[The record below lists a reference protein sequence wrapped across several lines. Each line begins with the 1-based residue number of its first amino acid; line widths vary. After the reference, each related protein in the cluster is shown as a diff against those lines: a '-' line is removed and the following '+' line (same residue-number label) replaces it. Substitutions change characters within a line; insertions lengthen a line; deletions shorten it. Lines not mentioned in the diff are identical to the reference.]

1 MGSLR
6 AIRCVVS
13 LALIGVGGAGC
24 GNEPSRD
31 QCTQLFD
38 HLIDLE
44 IKAGGA
50 TSGALT
56 PEMKEDLEAQRKQVT
71 EATRDKFVS
80 TCTSSTPKRVVVC
93 QIDARDIPEVQ
104 KCE

>member
-6 AIRCVVS
+6 AIRCVVA

-24 GNEPSRD
+24 GNQPSKD

-56 PEMKEDLEAQRKQVT
+56 PEMKEDLETQRKKVT
-71 EATRDKFVS
+71 EANRDKFVS
-80 TCTSSTPKRVVVC
+80 TCTSKTPKRVVEC
-93 QIDARDIPEVQ
+93 QIGKKDVKGLQE
-104 KCE
+104 CE